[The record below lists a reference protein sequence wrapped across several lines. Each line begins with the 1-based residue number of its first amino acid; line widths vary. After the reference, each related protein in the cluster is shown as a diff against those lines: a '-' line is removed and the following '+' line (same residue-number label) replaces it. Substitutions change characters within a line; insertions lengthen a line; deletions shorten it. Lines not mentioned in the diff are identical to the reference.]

1 MSLILHSAVRK
12 FMPRGRPKIKTATV
26 TLRVDPTVKA
36 AAELAAQHD
45 RRSLTNL
52 IEVLLINHCRS
63 LNLYPITTPTKETS

>member
-1 MSLILHSAVRK
+1 
-12 FMPRGRPKIKTATV
+12 MPRGRPKVKTATV
-26 TLRVDPTVKA
+26 TLRVDPAVKA

-63 LNLYPITTPTKETS
+63 LNLYPPTKETR